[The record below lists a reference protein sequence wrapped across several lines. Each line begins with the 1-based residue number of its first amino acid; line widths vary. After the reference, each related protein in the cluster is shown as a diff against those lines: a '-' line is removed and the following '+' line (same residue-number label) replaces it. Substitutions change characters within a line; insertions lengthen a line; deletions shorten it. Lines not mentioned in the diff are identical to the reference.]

1 MFVGDAWRA
10 GALSGRTVIV
20 TGGGTGLGAACA
32 ERLVRDGASVV
43 ICGRTESRLVATA
56 ARLRGVTEVG
66 GPTILEVVADV
77 TSEGDVAR
85 LVELAVARTGRL
97 DGVVAN
103 AGGGSGP
110 LPLHMQDLDEFT
122 RVLHLNVLGTFLLVK
137 HAVPRLVDAGGG
149 SFVGMSSISGAMTK
163 RYAGAYTVAKAGI
176 EQLMRN
182 AADEY
187 GAVQV
192 RFNAVR
198 PGFISTEV
206 MESVPRDS
214 AVFASY
220 VENTPMAGVGEP
232 ADVADLIRFLIGPE
246 SRWITGQI
254 INVDGGHGLRRGPDF
269 SPFIE
274 PIYGQDVLLGRRPPD

>member
-1 MFVGDAWRA
+1 VGGAWRA

-43 ICGRTESRLVATA
+43 ICGRTGSRLVATA
-56 ARLRGVTEVG
+56 ARLRGVVGAG
-66 GPTILEVVADV
+66 GPAVHEVVADV
-77 TSEGDVAR
+77 TSEDDVVR
-85 LVELAVARTGRL
+85 LVELAVAQTGRL

-110 LPLHMQDLDEFT
+110 RPLHMQDLDEFT
-122 RVLHLNVLGTFLLVK
+122 RVLHLNVLGTFLLLK
-137 HAVPRLVDAGGG
+137 HAVPHIVAAGGG
-149 SFVGMSSISGAMTK
+149 SFVGMSSISGGMTK

-187 GAVQV
+187 GEVQV
-192 RFNAVR
+192 RCNAVR

-232 ADVADLIRFLIGPE
+232 ADVADLVRFLIGPE

-254 INVDGGHGLRRGPDF
+254 INVDGGHCLRRGPDF
-269 SPFIE
+269 STFIE
-274 PIYGQDVLLGRRPPD
+274 PVYGQDVLLGRRPAG